1 MGDVTPDIPTVDPSF
16 EVPSQPEL
24 WAAQHCP
31 IPLGKL
37 YVTGS

>member
-1 MGDVTPDIPTVDPSF
+1 MGDITPDIPTVDPSF

-24 WAAQHCP
+24 WV
-31 IPLGKL
+31 PLGKL